1 MGPAKDFFFPYY
13 YLTWIGVNPAKKKIP
28 YTTISPAWIGVGPA
42 EKKSLTT
49 TSSVWVGVGPAE
61 EKSLTSTSSVWVGVG
76 PAKIFFPDYDLIC
89 LDWRGSS

>member
-1 MGPAKDFFFPYY
+1 ME
-13 YLTWIGVNPAKKKIP
+13 GVQLRKFSF
-28 YTTISPAWIGVGPA
+28 TTISSVWIGVGSA
-42 EKKSLTT
+42 KRIFSLTT
-49 TSSVWVGVGPAE
+49 AASVWIGVGPAE